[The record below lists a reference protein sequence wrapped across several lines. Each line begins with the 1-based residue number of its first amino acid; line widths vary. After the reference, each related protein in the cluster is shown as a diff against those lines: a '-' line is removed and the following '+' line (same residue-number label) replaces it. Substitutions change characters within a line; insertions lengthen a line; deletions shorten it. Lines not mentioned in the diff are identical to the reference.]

1 MCDRNDTEVMQ
12 GRLLDL
18 ENHLKD
24 ETSEKKRL
32 ERELKQKDR
41 DNQTALTEVGHQ
53 GIEVGDVRRGAD
65 ESLVLAGEQVVVY
78 AGTIE
83 GSQVGVDERDFE

>member
-1 MCDRNDTEVMQ
+1 MMQ

-41 DNQTALTEVGHQ
+41 DNQTALTEVGRQ
-53 GIEVGDVRRGAD
+53 GIEVGDVR
-65 ESLVLAGEQVVVY
+65 
-78 AGTIE
+78 
-83 GSQVGVDERDFE
+83 ERC

>member
-1 MCDRNDTEVMQ
+1 MMQ

-41 DNQTALTEVGHQ
+41 DNQTALTEVSHERWLQ
-53 GIEVGDVRRGAD
+53 ECQRMSAD
-65 ESLVLAGEQVVVY
+65 ERAVIAGKQVIVY
-78 AGTIE
+78 ARTVE
-83 GSQVGVDERDFE
+83 GSQVGVDKRDFEQCQAER

>member
-1 MCDRNDTEVMQ
+1 MMQ

-41 DNQTALTEVGHQ
+41 DNQTALTEVSH
-53 GIEVGDVRRGAD
+53 E
-65 ESLVLAGEQVVVY
+65 
-78 AGTIE
+78 
-83 GSQVGVDERDFE
+83 